1 MKTAMQ
7 NVLDLVQKR
16 LNEFDEAK
24 GFEVTIMKQE
34 LNWFKDILTDNIE
47 EENKQIMDSWKEGTK
62 YIMDINDGKKIPSMS
77 AIDYLIYFKTEKKDY
92 YTNFSFK

>member
-1 MKTAMQ
+1 
-7 NVLDLVQKR
+7 
-16 LNEFDEAK
+16 
-24 GFEVTIMKQE
+24 MKQE

>member
-24 GFEVTIMKQE
+24 GFEVTMMKQE

>member
-24 GFEVTIMKQE
+24 GFEVTMMKQE

-62 YIMDINDGKKIPSMS
+62 YVMDINEGKNISSMS
-77 AIDYLIYFKTEKKDY
+77 AIDYLIYFKTEKQDY
-92 YTNFSFK
+92 YTNF